1 MEYSSLDNKSIN
13 LGNSQIQGVLVSKL
27 NSEKYTI
34 DSKKNNTN
42 VIFQPSGSFFSPLV
56 HDEKN
61 EYGFFD
67 SSNNEEEEEEEEG
80 EDDNKMING
89 TFNFINDP
97 INSFF
102 IGSITVV
109 GLFVLFRL
117 LQKNK

>member
-13 LGNSQIQGVLVSKL
+13 LGNSQIQGILASKL

-34 DSKKNNTN
+34 DSKKDNTN

-61 EYGFFD
+61 DYGFFD
-67 SSNNEEEEEEEEG
+67 SSNNDHDNDDDNDD
-80 EDDNKMING
+80 DDNKMING

>member
-13 LGNSQIQGVLVSKL
+13 LGNSQIQGILASKL

-34 DSKKNNTN
+34 DSKKDNTN

-56 HDEKN
+56 HDDKN
-61 EYGFFD
+61 DYGFFD
-67 SSNNEEEEEEEEG
+67 SSNNEEEEDDN
-80 EDDNKMING
+80 DDNKMING

-109 GLFVLFRL
+109 GLFVLYRMME
-117 LQKNK
+117 KYNK